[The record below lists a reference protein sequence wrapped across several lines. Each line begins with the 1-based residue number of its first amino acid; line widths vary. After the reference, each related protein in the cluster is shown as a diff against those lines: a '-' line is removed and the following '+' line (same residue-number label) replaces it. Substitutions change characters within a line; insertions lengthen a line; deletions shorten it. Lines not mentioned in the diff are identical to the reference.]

1 MKIQY
6 VSDLHLELSDNSKYI
21 KKNPLL
27 ITGDVL
33 LIAGDSH
40 YYGTPDYTK
49 LHFWKWASNN
59 YEQVIVCMGNHEFY
73 AYQDVSQMKNGF
85 DLEIQPNV
93 HIYYNSVVNL
103 GNADLIVSTLWGHI
117 SENQI
122 PFVEWGV
129 NDFRRIKWGENKLSG
144 EHFNELNQSCIDFIK
159 KSVENSKSTSKIVL
173 THHLPSPLLVDEC
186 FKGSDLNGAFMCDL
200 TDYIT
205 DSGINYWIYGHSH
218 RNIDCQIGS
227 TRLLSNQLGYVSYG
241 ENLKNKFDPG
251 KFIEI

>member
-21 KKNPLL
+21 KKNPLP
-27 ITGDVL
+27 ITGDIL

-49 LHFWKWASNN
+49 LHFWKWASEN
-59 YEQVIVCMGNHEFY
+59 YKQVIVCMGNHEFY
-73 AYQDVSQMKNGF
+73 AYQDVSQMKDGF
-85 DLEIQPNV
+85 DLEIHPNV
-93 HIYYNSVVNL
+93 HVYYNSVVNL
-103 GNADLIVSTLWGHI
+103 GNADLIVSTLWGYI
-117 SENQI
+117 PENKI
-122 PFVEWGV
+122 PYVEWGV

-200 TDYIT
+200 TDYIA
-205 DSGINYWIYGHSH
+205 DSDINYWIYGHSH
-218 RNIDCQIGS
+218 RNIDYQIGN
-227 TRLLSNQLGYVSYG
+227 TRLLSNQLGYVSYN